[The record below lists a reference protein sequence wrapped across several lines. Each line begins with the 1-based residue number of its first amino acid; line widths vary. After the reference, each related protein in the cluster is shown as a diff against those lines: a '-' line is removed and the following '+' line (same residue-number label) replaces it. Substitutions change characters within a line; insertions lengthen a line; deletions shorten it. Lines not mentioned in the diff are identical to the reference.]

1 MLYTECKIGNT
12 VFYLLYNGYAF
23 FDVMEKVGENPQKA
37 ILKANKEGFSAL
49 CTVFSTLAV
58 CGELSRRQEG
68 YDKGLLLTEDRCK
81 MLLSIRDI
89 PAVRS
94 ACMEAMIN
102 GFKTES
108 DPDEIV
114 DEVLMEI
121 EKKTSD

>member
-37 ILKANKEGFSAL
+37 ILEANKEGFSAL

-68 YDKGLLLTEDRCK
+68 YDKGLLLTEERCK

-89 PAVRS
+89 PVARA
-94 ACMEAMIN
+94 ACMEAMLN
-102 GFKTES
+102 GFKTEP
-108 DPDEIV
+108 DPNEIV

-121 EKKTSD
+121 EKKTKG

>member
-37 ILKANKEGFSAL
+37 ILEATKEGFAAL
-49 CTVFSTLAV
+49 CTVFTTLAV

-68 YDKGLLLTEDRCK
+68 YDKGLLLTEERCK

-89 PAVRS
+89 PVARS

-114 DEVLMEI
+114 DEVLIEI

>member
-37 ILKANKEGFSAL
+37 ILEANKEGFSAL

-68 YDKGLLLTEDRCK
+68 YDKGLLLTEERCK

-89 PAVRS
+89 PVARS
-94 ACMEAMIN
+94 ACMEAMLN
-102 GFKTES
+102 GFKTEP
-108 DPDEIV
+108 DPNEIV
-114 DEVLMEI
+114 DEVLMEL